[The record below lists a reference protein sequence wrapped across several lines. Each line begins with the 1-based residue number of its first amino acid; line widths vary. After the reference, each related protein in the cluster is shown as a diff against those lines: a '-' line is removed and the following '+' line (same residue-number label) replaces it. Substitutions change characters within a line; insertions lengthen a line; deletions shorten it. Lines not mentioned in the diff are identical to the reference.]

1 MKKLFLVL
9 CMSFLMTSLLMGCK
23 GDGTSES
30 TPEVNDILT
39 AVKEAYGENYLPEMD
54 LDETTLSDMY
64 GINTELIDSF
74 VAQIPMI
81 SAHPDVVIIARATEG
96 KGDELESE
104 LEQVRTNLV
113 ENSFTYPMNLAK
125 TQASQVV
132 KHGDYVALFLVGA
145 VDDRVDT
152 SEEEQLTFAK
162 EETQKAIDAF
172 NSFFK

>member
-1 MKKLFLVL
+1 MKKLIFILCVNFLL
-9 CMSFLMTSLLMGCK
+9 TGFLMGCK
-23 GDGTSES
+23 GDGASKA
-30 TPEVNDILT
+30 TPEVGDILT

-81 SAHPDVVIIARATEG
+81 SAHPDVVIIAKATEG

-104 LEQVRTNLV
+104 LERVRTNLV

-132 KHGDYVALFLVGA
+132 KQGDYVALFLVGA
-145 VDDRVDT
+145 VDDRMDA

-162 EETQKAIDAF
+162 EETQKAVDAF
-172 NSFFK
+172 DSFFQ